1 MSWIYDAKWTPFGKV
16 FDVGN
21 TTAMAMQMLK
31 RGFSPDRSG
40 STESAC
46 NGNGSLMRTIPLL
59 WYIKDKESDIRYEI
73 TKEVSSI
80 THANIVSI
88 LSCFYYLEYARQ
100 LSKGISVYGAI
111 ETTNNIFFN
120 KATQKDIDTEHLKH
134 FARFLMEGFDKIPEE
149 EINSSGYV
157 IDTLEASIWCLLN
170 TNNYKD
176 AVLKAVNLGEDTDTT
191 AAVTGGLAGVV
202 YGLEGIP
209 EEWLKQIARL
219 NDIEQLVNS
228 FNDKYSKV
236 IDT

>member
-1 MSWIYDAKWTPFGKV
+1 
-16 FDVGN
+16 
-21 TTAMAMQMLK
+21 
-31 RGFSPDRSG
+31 
-40 STESAC
+40 
-46 NGNGSLMRTIPLL
+46 MRTIPLL